1 VSKRFGHATAS
12 FFVLLTC
19 SQFHL
24 LFWMGRTLPN
34 MFALP
39 LGTCLFERFFRLI
52 DDMLFMV
59 FSERGSFLFTRH
71 CSWSDKYTRKFLEIC
86 SLVAGIFVHCVS
98 SRVIASLDSNHLSVV
113 HPGSSIAL
121 LPFGNQL
128 CCCSYCF
135 R

>member
-1 VSKRFGHATAS
+1 VSKRFGHTTAS

-39 LGTCLFERFFRLI
+39 LGTLIILRIFRLNPDI
-52 DDMLFMV
+52 LFMV
-59 FSERGSFLFTRH
+59 FSERGSFLFTRQ
-71 CSWSDKYTRKFLEIC
+71 CPWLDKYTQKFLEIC
-86 SLVAGIFVHCVS
+86 SLVAGIFVHHIS
-98 SRVIASLDSNHLSVV
+98 SRIIASLDSNHPSVI
-113 HPGSSIAL
+113 HPGPSVAL
-121 LPFGNQL
+121 LPFGDQL
-128 CCCSYCF
+128 RCCSHCF